1 MTDTIQTVKTTCSRF
16 TMGHSQA
23 DKAASRERI
32 LAEAAAQIR
41 ASGIDALSVGP
52 LMRSVGLTHGGFYGH
67 FESRADL
74 LAQALQ
80 RALADGAATSSFAP
94 DATGQAPPYPTAV
107 RRYLSRAHR
116 DEPATGCAL
125 AALAA
130 DVARADDASRA
141 VMSAQIGRL
150 ADGLAPGLA
159 SDEPGEALFAVSAM
173 VGALLVSRVLVDRG
187 QSDALLQAARRHLLA
202 LGADAAGRQGT
213 DNPG

>member
-1 MTDTIQTVKTTCSRF
+1 
-16 TMGHSQA
+16 MGHSQA

-41 ASGIDALSVGP
+41 AAGLDALSVGP

-74 LAQALQ
+74 LAQALA

-94 DATGQAPPYPTAV
+94 DAAGQAPAYASSV

-116 DEPATGCAL
+116 DAPASGCTL

-130 DVARADDASRA
+130 DVARADAPSRA
-141 VMSAQIGRL
+141 VMSAQINHL
-150 ADGLAPGLA
+150 AGGLAPQMGA
-159 SDEPGEALFAVSAM
+159 DDPADALFAISAM
-173 VGALLVSRVLVDRG
+173 LGTLLVSRVLVDRD

-202 LGADAAGRQGT
+202 LGTGQSEEQPGVKHG